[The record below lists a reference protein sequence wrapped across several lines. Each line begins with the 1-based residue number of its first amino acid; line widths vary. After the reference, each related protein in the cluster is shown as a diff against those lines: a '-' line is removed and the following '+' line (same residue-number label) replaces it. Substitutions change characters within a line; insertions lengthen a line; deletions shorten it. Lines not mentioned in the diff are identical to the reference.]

1 MIGEAILHYTVLGQM
16 GAGGMGVVYRALDT
30 KLGRHVALKFLAEAL
45 RLDTTARDRLLAE
58 AQAAA
63 RIDHPNIGVI
73 HAIEEADDRPFI
85 VMALY
90 EGESLRDRIDRTA
103 MSVAEATEVALQV
116 ARGLVRAHESGVV
129 HRDIKPDNLF
139 LASSGA
145 LKILDFGLAK
155 LDRMDGLT
163 STGSV
168 MGTLEYMSPEQVRG
182 QAVDERTDLW
192 ALGVVLYEML
202 TQVSPF
208 RTEGSMTASILK
220 IIKDDPEPL
229 SVLRPDAGP
238 ALAAVVELAL
248 VKDREAR
255 YASAADML
263 VDLEAVVRGSGAAP
277 SIPGASAPSQVA
289 PAPASVPAPGP
300 SAPEPPLTTPARD
313 APPVAATPAR
323 VVVNAV
329 PSPSTPLVGR
339 EDEMAIIAT
348 NLDDPHCRV
357 LTLFGPG
364 GTGKTRLA
372 TEAARQAIERGTFA
386 DGVVFVPLDAL
397 DDPELIPHAI
407 ARALGIELQPHA
419 AALEQVAQ
427 SLGDGAMLIV
437 LDNYEHLMD
446 GAQVPADLVSACP
459 GLRILATSRE
469 RLNLEEEWVV
479 PLPGLTIPDAGA
491 VDQDVIERCE
501 AVQLFLHRAKRARH
515 HFSLEEEGAEH
526 VGHICRLVAGS
537 PLGIELAASWVKM
550 MRCDEIA
557 REIQGSIDFLT
568 SSSRNVSER
577 HRSIRACFEYSW
589 ILLSPQE
596 QAVLARLATFHAA
609 FTREAATAVAGA
621 TLPVLM
627 TLLDK
632 SLLSADGKRYESHPL
647 LRQYAAEKLAEQ
659 PARQVEVEIRHA
671 AYFLELVQRA
681 RGRDDELATLDLEMP
696 EILSAMQRAHTRGDP
711 TVLVALMR
719 ELAVAGPYY
728 NARGHTSRSLELM
741 AAAVAAAR
749 AQDERMTAHLLL
761 SKVGNTHLL
770 HRGDHAAALAAYQEA
785 LELAEGLGDHHRQAI
800 VLSVI
805 AQTRFEQ
812 GADDAAAYLDRAYE
826 LARRHEDVLALSHV
840 VQQQGVHAA
849 RRSDWETARR
859 HFAEALA
866 VLEGATGIAPE
877 RESDHAYQR
886 FMALL
891 NLAEP
896 ERMLGQH
903 ERALALRQRAL
914 AMAEAHDNRLWKAYA
929 VHELGEV
936 HHGMDDRAEAQRL
949 FEQALALW
957 QQNNVQV
964 KVEQLRAF
972 MASEGYTTPA
982 RGSRGDGS

>member
-1 MIGEAILHYTVLGQM
+1 MIGEAILHYAVLDQM

-30 KLGRHVALKFLAEAL
+30 RLGRHVALKFLPEST
-45 RLDTTARDRLLAE
+45 RLDATARGRLLAE

-73 HAIEEADDRPFI
+73 HAIEETDDRPFI

-90 EGESLRDRIDRTA
+90 EGESLRHRIDRA
-103 MSVAEATEVALQV
+103 ALSVAEAAEVAIQV
-116 ARGLVRAHESGVV
+116 ARGLARAHESGVV

-139 LASSGA
+139 LASQGA

-163 STGSV
+163 SAGSV
-168 MGTLEYMSPEQVRG
+168 VGTLEYMSPEQIRG

-202 TQVSPF
+202 TRVSPF
-208 RTEGSMTASILK
+208 RTEGGMTASILK
-220 IIKDDPEPL
+220 IIKDEPEPL
-229 SVLRPDAGP
+229 SVLRADAGP
-238 ALAAVVELAL
+238 GLAAVVERAL
-248 VKDREAR
+248 VKDRDAR

-263 VDLEAVVRGSGAAP
+263 VDLEGVVRRSGVGAVTPAAF
-277 SIPGASAPSQVA
+277 APSQVA
-289 PAPASVPAPGP
+289 PVPAP
-300 SAPEPPLTTPARD
+300 SVPEPPLSAPARAAP
-313 APPVAATPAR
+313 APPTAATPAR
-323 VVVNAV
+323 AVVNVV
-329 PSPSTPLVGR
+329 PSPSMPLVGR

-348 NLDDPHCRV
+348 NLDDPHCRI

-372 TEAARQAIERGTFA
+372 TEAARQAIERGTFG

-407 ARALGIELQPHA
+407 ARGIGAELQPQA
-419 AALEQVAQ
+419 PALEQVQQA
-427 SLGDGAMLIV
+427 LGERTMLIV
-437 LDNYEHLMD
+437 LDNYEHVMD
-446 GAQVPADLVSACP
+446 GAQVPADLVAVCP

-479 PLPGLTIPDAGA
+479 PLPGLTIPDVGA

-515 HFSLEEEGAEH
+515 RFSLQEEGAEH

-550 MRCDEIA
+550 MSCDEIA

-589 ILLSPQE
+589 TLLSPQE
-596 QAVLARLATFHAA
+596 QDVLARLATFHAS
-609 FTREAATAVAGA
+609 FTREAANAVAGA

-632 SLLSADGKRYESHPL
+632 SLLSSDRKRYESHPL

-659 PARQVEVEIRHA
+659 PARQAEVEVRHA

-681 RGRDDELATLDLEMP
+681 RGQDDELATLDVEMP
-696 EILSAMQRAHTRGDP
+696 EILSAMQRAHARGDA

-719 ELAVAGPYY
+719 ELAVDGPYY

-761 SKVGNTHLL
+761 SKLGNTHML

-785 LELAEGLGDHHRQAI
+785 LELAEGLDDHHRQAI

-812 GADDAAAYLDRAYE
+812 GADDAAAYLDRAYA
-826 LARRHEDVLALSHV
+826 LAQRHDDALALSHA

-849 RRSDWETARR
+849 RRRDWETARR
-859 HFAEALA
+859 LFAEALE

-877 RESDHAYQR
+877 HEADHAYQR

-936 HHGMDDRAEAQRL
+936 YHGMGERAEAQRL
-949 FEQALALW
+949 FDQALALW

-964 KVEQLRAF
+964 KVDQLRAF
-972 MASEGYTTPA
+972 MASEGYTAPTI
-982 RGSRGDGS
+982 GSRRAGS